1 MGGYGTASGRL
12 HAQAQCRR
20 KWKIQIELE
29 VYMTRRWFFIA
40 LVIAAALM
48 TGCSSGKT
56 TSSGPSPSASN
67 RATSSAT
74 ASAPSASTDDTSANA
89 PAAAP
94 LDSSQCVD
102 VTGANVDLLA
112 ASDKDAARKAA
123 DTLERYNPPASVKD
137 AIEHFVTTGG
147 AHFDDPDYTKNNKL
161 VDGWVKQ
168 VCPS

>member
-1 MGGYGTASGRL
+1 
-12 HAQAQCRR
+12 
-20 KWKIQIELE
+20 
-29 VYMTRRWFFIA
+29 MTRRWLFMA
-40 LVIAAALM
+40 LVVAAALM
-48 TGCSSGKT
+48 TGCSSSKT
-56 TSSGPSPSASN
+56 TTSGPSPSASASTTSA
-67 RATSSAT
+67 ATTSTPAASSDTTSAT
-74 ASAPSASTDDTSANA
+74 APVSAT
-89 PAAAP
+89 

-147 AHFDDPDYTKNNKL
+147 AHFDDPDYTKNNKAL
-161 VDGWVKQ
+161 DGWVKQ

>member
-1 MGGYGTASGRL
+1 M
-12 HAQAQCRR
+12 AQ
-20 KWKIQIELE
+20 
-29 VYMTRRWFFIA
+29 RWLFAA
-40 LVIAAALM
+40 LVVTTALM
-48 TGCSSGKT
+48 TGCSFGKTTTTSTASHSTSGQSSSAAT
-56 TSSGPSPSASN
+56 TSSGA
-67 RATSSAT
+67 SAT
-74 ASAPSASTDDTSANA
+74 ETAPVT
-89 PAAAP
+89 P

-123 DTLERYNPPASVKD
+123 DTLEQYNPPSAVKD

-161 VDGWVKQ
+161 VKNWVEQ

>member
-1 MGGYGTASGRL
+1 MSRS
-12 HAQAQCRR
+12 
-20 KWKIQIELE
+20 WSF
-29 VYMTRRWFFIA
+29 MA
-40 LVIAAALM
+40 LVVAVALM
-48 TGCSSGKT
+48 AGCSSSKT
-56 TSSGPSPSASN
+56 TSTGPSSSPSSRSTSTATTS
-67 RATSSAT
+67 TSSA
-74 ASAPSASTDDTSANA
+74 SGDTSSANA
-89 PAAAP
+89 PASAP

-137 AIEHFVTTGG
+137 AIEHFVGTGG
-147 AHFDDPDYTKNNKL
+147 AHFDDPDYTKNNKI

>member
-1 MGGYGTASGRL
+1 
-12 HAQAQCRR
+12 
-20 KWKIQIELE
+20 
-29 VYMTRRWFFIA
+29 MTRRWLFMA
-40 LVIAAALM
+40 LVVAAALIA
-48 TGCSSGKT
+48 GCSISKT
-56 TSSGPSPSASN
+56 TTSGPSPSASG
-67 RATSSAT
+67 RSTSAATTSS
-74 ASAPSASTDDTSANA
+74 SPASTDTSSENA
-89 PAAAP
+89 PVSAT

-112 ASDKDAARKAA
+112 ASDKDGARKAA